1 MLVSQQEPWN
11 RTLMEYMMRN
21 QLADETST
29 YLLQHADNP
38 VNWYPWG
45 EKALSLAKEQDKPI
59 LLSIGYAACHWCH
72 VMAHESFEDPE
83 TAAIM
88 NEYFVN
94 IKVDR
99 EERPD
104 LDSIYMSAVVAMTGQ
119 GGWPMTVF
127 LTPEGKPFFG
137 GTYYPP
143 VPRFGMPSFKQV
155 LGSVVQA
162 WRERRE
168 DVLEQA
174 GNLTNHI
181 QSTIDLSLD
190 TKIGALKEQ
199 ILIPAQQEIDHQFDP
214 QKGGFGRAPK
224 FPQAMVIEFL
234 IRRYLDTEDQQAL
247 KMVELTLEQMAYG
260 GIYDHLGGGFARY
273 STDDEWLVPHFEKML
288 YDNAL
293 LSRAY
298 LHAWQVTGR
307 PLYRRI
313 TEETL
318 DWGLVELGHESGGFY
333 SSLDADSEGEEGKF
347 YVWSA
352 EEIRKYLGEDAG
364 SFMLYYDVT
373 EGGNWEGKNILR
385 IVKSIEEVS
394 KETGREVEEV
404 TQTLD
409 QARLKLYKERSK
421 RVWPG
426 RDEKILTSW
435 NGLLLASL
443 AEAGRDLNRPDFSR
457 AAVKLAEHLY
467 RHHRTVEGRLWRTW
481 KPGSPAKY
489 NAYLDDY
496 AYLAEGLLA
505 LYQSTFDR
513 RWFQWAQELADM
525 MLAHFRDKENGGF
538 FDTSD
543 GHEILIHRPKDLQDN
558 AIPSGNAAAVGVLLK
573 LSLYT
578 GESRYWDVA
587 HEATL
592 AMGQAMSRYPLG
604 FAHWLC
610 AADFI
615 ASRPVEVAIA
625 GEVAAED
632 TRQLI
637 NAVYSQYRPN
647 QVVAVGSDGNSIPLL
662 QGRTRQSGQAAA
674 YVCRNFVCELPVTEP
689 NQLEEQLP

>member
-1 MLVSQQEPWN
+1 
-11 RTLMEYMMRN
+11 MRN
-21 QLADETST
+21 LLAGETST

-45 EKALSLAKEQDKPI
+45 EEALSFAREQDKPI

-72 VMAHESFEDPE
+72 VMAHESFEDSE

-88 NEYFVN
+88 NENFVN

-127 LTPEGKPFFG
+127 LTPEGEPFYG

-143 VPRFGMPSFKQV
+143 VPRYGMPGFKQV
-155 LGSVVQA
+155 LASVTQA
-162 WRERRE
+162 WQERRG
-168 DVLEQA
+168 DVIEQA

-181 QSTIDLSLD
+181 QSTIDLSSQG
-190 TKIGALKEQ
+190 TKEGEFKEQ
-199 ILIPAQQEIDHQFDP
+199 LLIAAQQEVERQFDS

-224 FPQAMVIEFL
+224 FPQAMAMEFL
-234 IRRYLDTEDQQAL
+234 LRRYLDTKDQQSL
-247 KMVELTLEQMAYG
+247 GMVELTLEQMAYG
-260 GIYDHLGGGFARY
+260 GIYDQLGGGFARY
-273 STDDEWLVPHFEKML
+273 STDNDWLVPHFEKML

-313 TEETL
+313 AEETL
-318 DWGLVELGHESGGFY
+318 GWALAELGHEGGGFY

-352 EEIRKYLGEDAG
+352 DEIRSHLGDDAEP
-364 SFMLYYDVT
+364 FMLYYDVT
-373 EGGNWEGKNILR
+373 ESGNWEGLNILR
-385 IVKSIEEVS
+385 IVRSIEEVS
-394 KETGREVEEV
+394 KEIGQEAEEV
-404 TQTLD
+404 AQTLN
-409 QARLKLYKERSK
+409 QARLKLYEERSK

-426 RDEKILTSW
+426 RDEKILTAW

-443 AEAGRDLNRPDFSR
+443 AEAGRDLNRPDFSK
-457 AAVKLAEHLY
+457 AAVDLAEHLY
-467 RHHRTVEGRLWRTW
+467 QHHRTEEGRLWRTW

-505 LYQSTFDR
+505 LYQLTFNT
-513 RWFQWAQELADM
+513 RWFHWAQELADM
-525 MLAHFRDKENGGF
+525 MLAHFRDEVNGGF

-543 GHEILIHRPKDLQDN
+543 DHEMLIHRPKDLQDN
-558 AIPSGNAAAVGVLLK
+558 AIPSGNSAAVGVLLK
-573 LSLYT
+573 LNLYT

-587 HEATL
+587 YEATS
-592 AMGQAMSRYPLG
+592 AMSQAMSRYPLG

-615 ASRPVEVAIA
+615 SSRPVEVAIA
-625 GEVAAED
+625 GGVEADD

-637 NAVYSQYRPN
+637 EAVFAQYRPN
-647 QVVAVGSDGNSIPLL
+647 QVVAVGSDGEAIPLL
-662 QGRTRQSGQAAA
+662 QGRTRHSGQAAA

-689 NQLEEQLP
+689 SLLEDQLS

>member
-1 MLVSQQEPWN
+1 
-11 RTLMEYMMRN
+11 MRN
-21 QLADETST
+21 QLAGETST
-29 YLLQHADNP
+29 YLIQHADNP
-38 VNWYPWG
+38 VHWYPWG
-45 EKALSLAKEQDKPI
+45 AEALSLAKEQDKPI

-83 TAAIM
+83 TADIM
-88 NEYFVN
+88 NERFVN

-127 LTPEGKPFFG
+127 LTPEGEPFFG

-155 LGSVVQA
+155 LVSVAQA
-162 WRERRE
+162 WQERRE
-168 DVLEQA
+168 EILEQA

-181 QSTIDLSLD
+181 QSTISLSQD
-190 TKIGALKEQ
+190 KKIGEWREQ
-199 ILIPAQQEIDHQFDP
+199 LLIPAQQEIKSQFDS
-214 QKGGFGRAPK
+214 QDGGFGQAPK
-224 FPQAMVIEFL
+224 FPQAMTIEFL
-234 IRRYLDTEDQQAL
+234 LRRYLDTEDQQVL
-247 KMVELTLEQMAYG
+247 KMVDLTLEKMAYG
-260 GIYDHLGGGFARY
+260 GIYDQLGGGFARY
-273 STDDEWLVPHFEKML
+273 STDGEWLVPHFEKML

-307 PLYRRI
+307 PLYKRI
-313 TEETL
+313 TLETL
-318 DWGLVELGHESGGFY
+318 DWAIVEMRHDDGGFY

-352 EEIRKYLGEDAG
+352 DEIRKHLGDDAEP
-364 SFMLYYDVT
+364 FMLYYDVT
-373 EGGNWEGKNILR
+373 ESGNWEGKNILR

-394 KETGREVEEV
+394 QETGLGVEEV
-404 TQTLD
+404 SQRLN
-409 QARLKLYKERSK
+409 QARLKLYEERSK

-426 RDEKILTSW
+426 LDEKILTAW

-443 AEAGRDLNRPDFSR
+443 AEAGRDLNRPDFLK
-457 AAVKLAEHLY
+457 AAVDLAEHLY
-467 RHHRTVEGRLWRTW
+467 QHHRTEKGRLWRTW

-496 AYLAEGLLA
+496 AYLAEGLIA
-505 LYQSTFDR
+505 LYQSTFNEQ
-513 RWFQWAQELADM
+513 WFRWAQELADI
-525 MLAHFRDKENGGF
+525 MLAHFRDEENGGF

-543 GHEILIHRPKDLQDN
+543 DHEVLIHRPKDLQDN

-578 GESRYWDVA
+578 GEGHYWDIA
-587 HEATL
+587 HEAIS
-592 AMGQAMSRYPLG
+592 AMGQAVNRYPLG
-604 FAHWLC
+604 FGHWLC

-625 GEVAAED
+625 GEVDSKD
-632 TRQLI
+632 TRQLVE
-637 NAVYSQYRPN
+637 AVYSQYRPN
-647 QVVAVGSDGNSIPLL
+647 QVVAVGIDGDSIPLL
-662 QGRTRQSGQAAA
+662 QGRTQKSGKAAA
-674 YVCRNFVCELPVTEP
+674 YVCRNFVCDLPVTEP
-689 NQLEEQLP
+689 GQLEDQLP